1 MDSENPR
8 GAQVSPLRAR
18 LESSFLGLGLL
29 ILLEVLCKNA
39 VIPDYLF
46 PAPSAMLASWQ
57 EFSQD
62 YILALTAT
70 AVSSLLGLFL
80 SVLVGSALALLFSLS
95 LRLKNFALPLCI
107 FFQTVPIIAIA
118 PLMVIWFGFGR
129 PTVVASS
136 AVVSFFPILANT
148 LLGLTSTSP
157 GLNEVF
163 SLLGA
168 SRWQRLL
175 KLEIPYAVPQFL
187 GGLRIAVGLAVVGA
201 LVGEFVGGGGLGG
214 LIDSARTQQ
223 KMEIVFTAIFLSSGW
238 GLFLI
243 ACLNGFSFT
252 LKKYL
257 FPR

>member
-1 MDSENPR
+1 MKNLTSKIEVT
-8 GAQVSPLRAR
+8 VSILALLAT
-18 LESSFLGLGLL
+18 LEFFSRIGW
-29 ILLEVLCKNA
+29 
-39 VIPDYLF
+39 IPDYLF

-57 EFSQD
+57 EHSEE
-62 YILALTAT
+62 YLAALSSTAT
-70 AVSSLLGLFL
+70 SSLLGILISGLFG
-80 SVLVGSALALLFSLS
+80 VILALLLSLS
-95 LRLKNFALPLCI
+95 LRLKNIILPLCI

-148 LLGLTSTSP
+148 LMGLTTSSP
-157 GLNEVF
+157 ELNDVF
-163 SLLGA
+163 SLYGA
-168 SRWQRLL
+168 NLSQRLVRL
-175 KLEIPYAVPQFL
+175 QIPSAIPQFL
-187 GGLRIAVGLAVVGA
+187 AGLRIAVGLAVVGA

-243 ACLNGFSFT
+243 ACLNAFSLT
-252 LKKYL
+252 LERYL